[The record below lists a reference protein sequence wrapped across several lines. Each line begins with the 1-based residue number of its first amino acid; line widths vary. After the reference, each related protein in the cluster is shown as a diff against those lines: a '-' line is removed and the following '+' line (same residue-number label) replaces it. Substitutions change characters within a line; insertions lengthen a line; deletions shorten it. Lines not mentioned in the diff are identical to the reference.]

1 MLTFCSEP
9 LLLFC
14 VTCWSVFLVRV
25 LLCWDPWSV
34 LSLVRFIP
42 DSGLGG
48 DDELMDMRLLLVAWH
63 YVLQS
68 LKVLLTVELKA
79 QNLHSE
85 SAY

>member
-1 MLTFCSEP
+1 M
-9 LLLFC
+9 
-14 VTCWSVFLVRV
+14 
-25 LLCWDPWSV
+25 
-34 LSLVRFIP
+34 LSLVLFIP

-63 YVLQS
+63 CVLQS

>member
-1 MLTFCSEP
+1 M
-9 LLLFC
+9 
-14 VTCWSVFLVRV
+14 
-25 LLCWDPWSV
+25 
-34 LSLVRFIP
+34 LSLVLFIP

-79 QNLHSE
+79 HNLDGE